1 MKGFFKLNRDKKMEM
16 SSNFKGFTLIE
27 LLISVAIVAILAAV
41 AMAAYSI
48 FVTQSR
54 RSDATTAI
62 KTIQFAEENYRA
74 NNTTYGTLAQV
85 GGSSTSSN
93 GFYTISVSGASATG
107 YTIIASPVTGT
118 SQASDSTCSPIQLVQ
133 SGATTTMTPTA
144 CWSH

>member
-1 MKGFFKLNRDKKMEM
+1 M
-16 SSNFKGFTLIE
+16 
-27 LLISVAIVAILAAV
+27 
-41 AMAAYSI
+41 
-48 FVTQSR
+48 
-54 RSDATTAI
+54 RSPC
-62 KTIQFAEENYRA
+62 
-74 NNTTYGTLAQV
+74 YGTLAQV